1 MPLNVKFCLCFS
13 LFHINYNRVEATLV
27 IQEVFITKE
36 RALLINYTETIEAG
50 FLQELLAQGLGYVHL
65 CKYY

>member
-1 MPLNVKFCLCFS
+1 MGS
-13 LFHINYNRVEATLV
+13 VEQLH
-27 IQEVFITKE
+27 
-36 RALLINYTETIEAG
+36 TETIEAG